1 MPRTFEDLISGC
13 LETGRR
19 FHLLYVY
26 MQLADAPAG
35 DAAQALFPG
44 SDLAGIESVGR
55 ILFDAHE
62 PVRPGLT
69 FAAMRENADAHCPD
83 WDIVFIL
90 TARNADDSPVGPDQ
104 ARDYL
109 ADMRRRILAGAF
121 PEWAPIFTRE
131 GALKALSGAVSVD
144 LAGPDRRAH

>member
-1 MPRTFEDLISGC
+1 MLRTFEDLISGC

-26 MQLADAPAG
+26 MQLADAPG
-35 DAAQALFPG
+35 DADALFPG
-44 SDLAGIESVGR
+44 QDLAGIESFGR

-69 FAAMRENADAHCPD
+69 FEAMRAHADAHCPD
-83 WDIVFIL
+83 WDIVFVM
-90 TARNADDSPVGPDQ
+90 TARNADDAPVGPDQ

-109 ADMRRRILAGAF
+109 ADMRRRILAGEF
-121 PEWAPIFTRE
+121 PDWAPIFDRD
-131 GALKALSGAVSVD
+131 GALKGLDRAAPVN
-144 LAGPDRRAH
+144 LAGPDSHSH